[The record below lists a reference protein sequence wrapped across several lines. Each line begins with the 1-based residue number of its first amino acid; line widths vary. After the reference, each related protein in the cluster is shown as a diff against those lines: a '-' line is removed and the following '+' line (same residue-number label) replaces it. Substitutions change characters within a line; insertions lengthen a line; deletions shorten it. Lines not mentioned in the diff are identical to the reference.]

1 MFRTRCAAAAALL
14 LALAAGSLFALR
26 PLDRTRNAKAIWMT
40 VSSIKTGQSYY
51 LEVSMDGRAV
61 LREDSPKQAVTRR
74 GAIPV
79 QLIKDFI
86 RETENSETVSSKD
99 IKQHK
104 AAFYRGEILK
114 ISAYISGELTHTEAP
129 LDGFGEAFSYAFGEL
144 RKAVVKLPVDTAVRA
159 FLRAELLEGDDLDN
173 FTNKAAKDG
182 EVPTV
187 ETYEIQKMKPLMAA
201 IKDVN
206 RFIPLETDAELKQLQ
221 DFINA
226 RKLYGLRTLFYLP
239 STRGV
244 FKCMVV
250 DASRRSVLAPE
261 KKEKTDSKP
270 ARAKKR

>member
-144 RKAVVKLPVDTAVRA
+144 A